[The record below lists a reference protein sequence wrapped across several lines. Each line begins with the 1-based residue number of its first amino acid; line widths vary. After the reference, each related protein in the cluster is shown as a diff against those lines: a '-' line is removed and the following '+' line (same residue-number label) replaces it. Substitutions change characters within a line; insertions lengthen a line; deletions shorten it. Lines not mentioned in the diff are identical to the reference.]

1 MNPEFPVSIIR
12 CESEGEFFASQS
24 LNPGEVSAFLLEHDE
39 QVNDDALESLGQWSD
54 DDHERMRDFRDQR
67 GKTSWCMARR
77 VFRSVMLRVLGM
89 DAESM
94 TMETGEFGKPFFR
107 NSPITFNWAHTT
119 GCFLLAVSNQ
129 LKVGCDIEDSHRR
142 RETFRDIARDY
153 FGIAEQRWIDDS
165 STAEE
170 AWLRFLATFVEK
182 EARLKMSGN
191 GITES
196 MRSTTTAMRLP
207 PYYTGTV
214 FSFRTPEVTHDLTG
228 GRYFAAM
235 SFQSEPHAISIRTH
249 RFAINR

>member
-39 QVNDDALESLGQWSD
+39 QLNDEALESLRQWSD

-77 VFRSVMLRVLGM
+77 VFRAVMIQVLGM
-89 DAESM
+89 DAERV
-94 TMETGEFGKPFFR
+94 TTGTGEFGKPYLL
-107 NSPITFNWAHTT
+107 NSHITFNWAHTT
-119 GCFLLAVSNQ
+119 GCFLLVVSNRLQ
-129 LKVGCDIEDSHRR
+129 VGCDIEDSHRS

-153 FGIAEQRWIDDS
+153 FGIAERQWIDDA
-165 STAEE
+165 STAGE
-170 AWLRFLATFVEK
+170 AWLRFLAAFVEK

-207 PYYTGTV
+207 PYYTGTLL
-214 FSFRTPEVTHDLTG
+214 SFCFPEVTHDLTG
-228 GRYFAAM
+228 SRYFAAM

-249 RFAINR
+249 RFATNR